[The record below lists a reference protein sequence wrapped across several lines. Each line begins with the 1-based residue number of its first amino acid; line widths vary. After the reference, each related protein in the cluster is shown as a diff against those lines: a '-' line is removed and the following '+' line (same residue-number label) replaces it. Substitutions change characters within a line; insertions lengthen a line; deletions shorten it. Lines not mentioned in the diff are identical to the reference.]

1 MSEIQKTDQI
11 NTLKSIAKSLD
22 SILDK
27 PADQWTQKEINMY
40 HLLQSSLEKYKVRY
54 SLAQF
59 KLDVRDIKKNIK
71 SCPWFLNST
80 YKKVLNWCLDQLVI
94 KSYQHS
100 RQTGNYRLVTRLNQ
114 AMIRIEIL
122 RKNTSDKDNGF
133 EYLIIHETNNN
144 LSTNNLNDLDL
155 MTAIFGIDPN
165 ISPEHRQQVV
175 NDIGSM
181 IKEIALFY
189 N

>member
-1 MSEIQKTDQI
+1 MDQNN

-22 SILDK
+22 AILDK
-27 PADQWTQKEINMY
+27 PSDQWTQKEINIY

-71 SCPWFLNST
+71 TCHWFQNST

-100 RQTGNYRLVTRLNQ
+100 NSTGHFRLVARFNQ
-114 AMIRIEIL
+114 AMIRIEVHKSDTENLKYTIL
-122 RKNTSDKDNGF
+122 HEPDNISTDDPHD
-133 EYLIIHETNNN
+133 LNN
-144 LSTNNLNDLDL
+144 
-155 MTAIFGIDPN
+155 MTHIFGIDPN

-175 NDIGSM
+175 SEIASM
-181 IKEIALFY
+181 IKEIAMFY
-189 N
+189 S

>member
-1 MSEIQKTDQI
+1 MDQNN

-22 SILDK
+22 AILDK
-27 PADQWTQKEINMY
+27 PSDQWTQKEINIY
-40 HLLQSSLEKYKVRY
+40 HLLQSSLEKYKIKY

-71 SCPWFLNST
+71 TCPWFLNST

-100 RQTGNYRLVTRLNQ
+100 KHTGHFRLVARFNQ
-114 AMIRIEIL
+114 AMIKIEV
-122 RKNTSDKDNGF
+122 RKNQDPSPF
-133 EYLIIHETNNN
+133 EYHILHETDNI
-144 LSTNNLNDLDL
+144 STNDPQDLEN
-155 MTAIFGIDPN
+155 MTRIFGIDPN
-165 ISPEHRQQVV
+165 ISPEHRRQVV
-175 NDIGSM
+175 SEIASM

-189 N
+189 S

>member
-1 MSEIQKTDQI
+1 MDQNN

-22 SILDK
+22 AILDK
-27 PADQWTQKEINMY
+27 PSDQWTQKEINIY

-71 SCPWFLNST
+71 TCHWFQNST

-100 RQTGNYRLVTRLNQ
+100 NSTGHFRLVARFNQ
-114 AMIRIEIL
+114 AMIRIEV
-122 RKNTSDKDNGF
+122 RKSDESSKDNF
-133 EYLIIHETNNN
+133 EYSILHESNNI
-144 LSTNNLNDLDL
+144 STNDPYDLDN
-155 MTAIFGIDPN
+155 MTRIFGIDPN

-175 NDIGSM
+175 SEIASM
-181 IKEIALFY
+181 IKEISIFY
-189 N
+189 S